1 MSLLYPLLHSQPLEH
16 RCRRILNGQ
25 WPLACTPTLNKP
37 ALPPM
42 MNERLDGYV
51 LCVREKQYREL
62 LGTGSFKSVYKAF
75 DSELGREVAW
85 NQVSGLSSPLPGL
98 YQCLSLTHTLS
109 LVSIPPHLSFSYLLL
124 LSPPPLLTH
133 RCKSSRA
140 SSVPRSRG
148 SHRCTR
154 VPILR

>member
-98 YQCLSLTHTLS
+98 YQCISLSHTLS
-109 LVSIPPHLSFSYLLL
+109 LSSPFPPIYPSPLFSFSLH
-124 LSPPPLLTH
+124 PP
-133 RCKSSRA
+133 S
-140 SSVPRSRG
+140 
-148 SHRCTR
+148 
-154 VPILR
+154 